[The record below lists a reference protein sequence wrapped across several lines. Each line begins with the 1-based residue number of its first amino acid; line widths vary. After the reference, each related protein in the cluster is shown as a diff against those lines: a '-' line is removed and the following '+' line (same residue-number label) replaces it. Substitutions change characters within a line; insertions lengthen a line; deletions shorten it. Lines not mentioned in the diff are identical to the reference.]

1 MSAYKLIFLNQKG
14 GVGKTTS
21 VVNLGTALAM
31 MGKKVL
37 LIDFDS
43 QGNLTSSVSA
53 DGDAPGVYEV
63 ITQQVSAL
71 DACQST
77 SITNLHVIS
86 GNIDLAGLNVEL
98 VEEENRNFFVKKVL
112 ASLDSVYDYIL
123 GDCPPSL
130 GILTVNSLV
139 WADHVIIPLQCEYLA
154 MEGLNLLMRTVS
166 SVKTSLNTDL
176 DILGILFTMY
186 SKRNKLAYEVVEDVS
201 KYFPQKVFKT
211 IIPRNVR
218 LAEAPSHGLPIF
230 AYDAN
235 CSGAKAYMGFA
246 KEVIARVE

>member
-1 MSAYKLIFLNQKG
+1 MSANKLIFLNQKG

-21 VVNLGTALAM
+21 VVSLGAALAKL
-31 MGKKVL
+31 GKNVL

-53 DGDAPGVYEV
+53 DNSVPGVYEV
-63 ITQQVSAL
+63 VTKQVSAV

-98 VEEENRNFFVKKVL
+98 VDEDNRNFFVKEAL
-112 ASLDSVYDYIL
+112 APLDNMFDYIL

-139 WADHVIIPLQCEYLA
+139 WADHVVIPLQCEYLA
-154 MEGLNLLMRTVS
+154 MEGLNLLMRTIA
-166 SVKTSLNTDL
+166 SVRKSLNTDL

-186 SKRNKLAYEVVEDVS
+186 SKRNKLAYEVVEDVT
-201 KYFPQKVFKT
+201 KYFPDKVFKT

-218 LAEAPSHGLPIF
+218 LSEAPSHGLPIF

-235 CSGAKAYMGFA
+235 CSGAKAYLSFA
-246 KEVIARVE
+246 EEVIKRVE